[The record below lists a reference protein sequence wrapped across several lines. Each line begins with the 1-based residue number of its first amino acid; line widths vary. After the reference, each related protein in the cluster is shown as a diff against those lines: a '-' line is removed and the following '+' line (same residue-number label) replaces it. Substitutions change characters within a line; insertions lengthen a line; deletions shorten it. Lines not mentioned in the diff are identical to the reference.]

1 MLPVLILEKDQ
12 LVTELNAAKQQIDD
26 QLNLNHHK
34 MQQYVN
40 LLKQILKGLQIESE
54 DLADKNTFEELL
66 EFGSKQVVQMRKRLR
81 DEASN
86 QRKNSKK

>member
-54 DLADKNTFEELL
+54 DLADKNTLEELL